1 MSEATIPEKEP
12 VDWKKVGM
20 KTRRNLANVIFLLIT
35 FTCLFPLVWIIYTSF
50 KPLGEYN
57 QSILK
62 LPVHPTLENF
72 RQILTTAKFGMYFSN
87 SAIVSVLT
95 LLTVLVCA
103 TVTGYFLSRFKFRG
117 RNFIYAFL
125 VLGVVVPTHAWMLP
139 VFIQFRALHLLDNRL
154 TLVFPYIA
162 FALPT
167 AIFLIESYIRSIPEE
182 MEESAMM
189 EGCSVWSSLYR
200 IILPL
205 CRPILATITIL
216 TFNGSW
222 NEFPFALVLINKN
235 ALKTVP
241 VALTMFTGAYTTNYP
256 MLVAALGIALLPVII
271 LYLLFSGKIMEGMV
285 AGAVKG

>member
-1 MSEATIPEKEP
+1 MNNGIDGPRLMPLKRAGSRTGQ
-12 VDWKKVGM
+12 VF
-20 KTRRNLANVIFLLIT
+20 ANALFLFIT
-35 FTCLFPLVWIIYTSF
+35 FTCLFPLVWILYTSF
-50 KPLGEYN
+50 KPLTEFN

-62 LPVHPTLENF
+62 LPVQPTLANF
-72 RQILTTAKFGMYFSN
+72 RQIVTTARFDMYFEN
-87 SAIVSVLT
+87 SALVSLFTLLIVIVS
-95 LLTVLVCA
+95 A
-103 TVTGYFLSRFKFRG
+103 TVTGYFLSRFRFRG
-117 RNFIYAFL
+117 RNLIYVFL

-139 VFIQFRALHLLDNRL
+139 VFTQFRVMGLLDKRL
-154 TLVFPYIA
+154 TLVFPYVA

-167 AIFLIESYIRSIPEE
+167 AIFLIESYIRTIPEE

-189 EGCSVWSSLYR
+189 EGCSVWSGLYR

-205 CRPILATITIL
+205 CRPILATVTIL

-256 MLVAALGIALLPVII
+256 MLVAALGVSLIPVIG
-271 LYLLFSGKIMEGMV
+271 LYFLFSGKIMEGMV